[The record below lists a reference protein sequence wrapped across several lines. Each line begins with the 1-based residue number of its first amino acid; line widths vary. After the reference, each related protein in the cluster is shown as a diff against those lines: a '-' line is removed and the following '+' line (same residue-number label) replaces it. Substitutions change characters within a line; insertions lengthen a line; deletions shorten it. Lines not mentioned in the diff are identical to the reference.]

1 MPGNSRLRRH
11 PTLGRAAIAAGI
23 AVLIAGCAAPTTY
36 KWDWQQWSP
45 NTLGYAA
52 GQGALL
58 TEIRGNPFDAPKGE
72 VDAAITSTMYKSH
85 FGPPV
90 PFVTEAPQDYT
101 SPYRVVMV
109 FDPAETVSPKELC
122 TGDPKPSERSE
133 GTIKIAAAFCSRDTF
148 ETSVWGRVAQT
159 EGPDDP
165 EFQALIRQITTQLF
179 PNQDPNERDNRGDE
193 WISAL
198 PLDPNA

>member
-1 MPGNSRLRRH
+1 MSRLRRRK
-11 PTLGRAAIAAGI
+11 TVARAAIAVSV
-23 AVLIAGCAAPTTY
+23 AVLITGCSAPTTY

-58 TEIRGNPFDAPKGE
+58 TKIRGNPFDAPKDE

-90 PFVTEAPQDYT
+90 PFVTEAPQGYI

-109 FDPAETVSPKELC
+109 FDPAETISPKELC

-133 GTIKIAAAFCSRDTF
+133 DTIKIAAAFCSRDTF
-148 ETSVWGRVAQT
+148 ETSVWGRVART
-159 EGPDDP
+159 ATPEDP
-165 EFQALIRQITTQLF
+165 EFKALIRQMTTQLF
-179 PNQDPNERDNRGDE
+179 PNRDPNERDNRDE
-193 WISAL
+193 EFISAL
-198 PLDPNA
+198 P